1 MTEELRINLSELDKQ
16 GDELISVGK
25 RLLENHELTEF
36 NLFCIAI
43 LNRTINLNRGFVSL
57 IKEQNYIAAAPLV
70 RLNIDSLLRLF
81 ASSQSEFDYETFA
94 NKVRNGEKIAMMLD
108 SEKKKKLGDSELV
121 KRLKKIPGFSW
132 VNKIYDIG
140 SGFVH
145 FSNQHIYSSLQI
157 EGNGIIS
164 SGIRKNDEFITD
176 SEKTSGAHYMIQST
190 KGICVFIKDWLE
202 VADEARLP
210 NKS

>member
-16 GDELISVGK
+16 GDELILVGK

-43 LNRTINLNRGFVSL
+43 LNRTINLNRGFISL

-70 RLNIDSLLRLF
+70 RLNLDSLLRLF

-94 NKVRNGEKIAMMLD
+94 KKVRNGEKIATMLD
-108 SEKKKKLGDSELV
+108 SKKKNRLRDSELV
-121 KRLKKIPGFSW
+121 KRIKKIPGHSW
-132 VNKIYDIG
+132 VKKIYEIG

-145 FSNQHIYSSLQI
+145 LSNQHIYSSLQF
-157 EGNGIIS
+157 EDNGIIN
-164 SGIRKNDEFITD
+164 SGIIRNDEFIPER
-176 SEKTSGAHYMIQST
+176 EKIAAAYYMIQST
-190 KGICVFIKDWLE
+190 KGICVFINDWIE

-210 NKS
+210 NKK